1 MKAPLPENEPCRLE
15 ALHRYEILNTEAEHA
30 FDDLAELAAKLCQT
44 PIALVSLVDPSR
56 QWFKAKVG
64 VTVCETSRDIA
75 FCAHAILQR
84 EILEVRD
91 ALHDPRF
98 ADNPLVTEKPFIRFY
113 AGIPLL
119 THDGYALG
127 TLCVIDRVPRQ
138 LTADQRHALTV
149 LGRQVMNLLEL
160 RRRQI
165 QVEAA
170 ATAAEQAKLSQ
181 AKLSFAIDHGTDGMA
196 LLNREGYYTYM
207 NQAHAAMYGYEPTDL
222 IGQSWTTLYTPEW
235 QNRIQNSYFPI
246 LLGKGHWR
254 GEVTGKTKSGDPV
267 AIEVSLAILPS
278 HSTLDDWLLCT
289 CRDVTA
295 HKRAEMALRDQE
307 MRLRA
312 IVDHAVDGIIT
323 IDEQGTIESFNP
335 AAERLFGYTAAE
347 MIGQNVKRLMPEPYQ
362 SEHDGYLAH
371 YQQTGQA
378 KIIGT
383 GCEAIGLRK
392 DGSTFP
398 LDLAVS
404 EMNWGDRRRFTG
416 LLRDITERKVAEEKL
431 GRHTAEIT
439 AKNLELELAHR
450 QALAA
455 TQAKSE
461 FLASMSHEIRTPINA
476 IVAMAELLKETALSV
491 EQQEYVGRF
500 SRAATSLLDLINDIL
515 DISKIEAGHLEIES
529 VPFDLHD
536 LIDKT
541 AELLAVRAHA
551 KQLELITFVHPDLP
565 TFVTGDPTRLRQVF
579 VNLVG
584 NAIKFTERGEILV
597 RLVPDESEQGNIL
610 CSVTDTGIGI
620 PKDKLST
627 VFESFTQ
634 VDSSTTRKYGGT
646 GLGLSISKRIVDAM
660 GGHIYVTSTLGIGTT
675 FSFTM
680 PLPEDPTQH
689 TPSPP
694 APMNLR
700 GRRILLVDDTESHR
714 RVIQEYLSPLGVQ
727 LIDVKNGT
735 DALIELDRAEREG
748 LTIDLAI
755 LDYQMPGMTGLDLG
769 QAIRTRPRYATLP
782 LIMYLSDRLGEA
794 SRQAATIGISSYA
807 YKPISQRRLLESLV
821 FALNLRSPTSVSVD
835 RNTPREP
842 PTALRSARI
851 LLVEDLEENRDVI
864 SLYLKDTPYRLEMA
878 EHGQIAVQKFQSS
891 AYDLVFM
898 DLQMPMMD
906 GIQATQTIRG
916 WEQAQQQKP
925 TPIIALTGNAFKDD
939 LEKSLEA
946 GCTAHL
952 TKPVK
957 KKTLLEVIARYT
969 RA

>member
-1 MKAPLPENEPCRLE
+1 MKAPLPENESCRLE
-15 ALHRYEILNTEAEHA
+15 ALHRYEILNTDAEHA

-551 KQLELITFVHPDLP
+551 KQL
-565 TFVTGDPTRLRQVF
+565 
-579 VNLVG
+579 
-584 NAIKFTERGEILV
+584 
-597 RLVPDESEQGNIL
+597 
-610 CSVTDTGIGI
+610 
-620 PKDKLST
+620 
-627 VFESFTQ
+627 
-634 VDSSTTRKYGGT
+634 
-646 GLGLSISKRIVDAM
+646 
-660 GGHIYVTSTLGIGTT
+660 
-675 FSFTM
+675 
-680 PLPEDPTQH
+680 
-689 TPSPP
+689 
-694 APMNLR
+694 
-700 GRRILLVDDTESHR
+700 
-714 RVIQEYLSPLGVQ
+714 
-727 LIDVKNGT
+727 
-735 DALIELDRAEREG
+735 
-748 LTIDLAI
+748 
-755 LDYQMPGMTGLDLG
+755 
-769 QAIRTRPRYATLP
+769 
-782 LIMYLSDRLGEA
+782 
-794 SRQAATIGISSYA
+794 
-807 YKPISQRRLLESLV
+807 
-821 FALNLRSPTSVSVD
+821 
-835 RNTPREP
+835 
-842 PTALRSARI
+842 
-851 LLVEDLEENRDVI
+851 
-864 SLYLKDTPYRLEMA
+864 
-878 EHGQIAVQKFQSS
+878 
-891 AYDLVFM
+891 
-898 DLQMPMMD
+898 
-906 GIQATQTIRG
+906 
-916 WEQAQQQKP
+916 
-925 TPIIALTGNAFKDD
+925 
-939 LEKSLEA
+939 
-946 GCTAHL
+946 
-952 TKPVK
+952 
-957 KKTLLEVIARYT
+957 
-969 RA
+969 